1 MRTKRFEFEKKSM
14 RKSEMEVSRN
24 PFLSALVNLNFT
36 PIDKIVSLD
45 LPIDKI
51 VSLDLPIDDPDAEI
65 FKSEALIG
73 ATVAGYALFFPNY
86 SSFLAKSGFYIED
99 IFVPVVYRR
108 KGFGRMLLS
117 AVAGQAAKM
126 GYGRVEWVVLDWNV
140 NAIKFYEQMGAEAA
154 SQHYGIRVLNRNG
167 TCANGGG
174 ASLHPPGSRCK
185 SRHGFHYCRSR
196 SSGLL
201 LFFLLASDGVGRTGS
216 RLKQDVARKPSFVV
230 KLVSVTVDPWP
241 MTRISRP
248 IIWEA

>member
-1 MRTKRFEFEKKSM
+1 MPE
-14 RKSEMEVSRN
+14 
-24 PFLSALVNLNFT
+24 
-36 PIDKIVSLD
+36 
-45 LPIDKI
+45 
-51 VSLDLPIDDPDAEI
+51 
-65 FKSEALIG
+65 
-73 ATVAGYALFFPNY
+73 
-86 SSFLAKSGFYIED
+86 
-99 IFVPVVYRR
+99 
-108 KGFGRMLLS
+108 GRP
-117 AVAGQAAKM
+117 GCIQ
-126 GYGRVEWVVLDWNV
+126 
-140 NAIKFYEQMGAEAA
+140 AA